1 MSLNYYFEEIDEF
14 TFSEK
19 TNEWIEKI
27 IQSEKKEAG
36 DISFIFCSDHYLLG
50 INKEFLNHDYFTD
63 VITFDYVEEDKIS
76 GDIFISVDRVKE
88 NAETFNVTYKN
99 ELNRVM
105 IHGILH
111 LLGYKDKSVQEKQL
125 MTQKEDEYLSKLRL
139 S

>member
-36 DISFIFCSDHYLLG
+36 DISFVFCSDHYLLG

-63 VITFDYVEEDKIS
+63 VITFDYVEGDKIS
-76 GDIFISVDRVKE
+76 GDIFISIDRVKE

>member
-63 VITFDYVEEDKIS
+63 VITFDYVEGDKIS
-76 GDIFISVDRVKE
+76 GDIFISIDRVKE
-88 NAETFNVTYKN
+88 NAETFNVTFKN

-125 MTQKEDEYLSKLRL
+125 MTHKEDEYLSKLR
-139 S
+139 SS

>member
-63 VITFDYVEEDKIS
+63 VITFDYVEGDKIS
-76 GDIFISVDRVKE
+76 GDIFISIDRVKE